1 VELARALLNEDRQK
15 FETVSF
21 AATSTLSPGTN
32 RFTAPNMD
40 YLLEDA
46 NNRISDLVEDCNQ
59 EHLSSNI
66 QLVIFQV
73 VSSIRS
79 VLSAA
84 NTVSKDSPLLKSYP
98 ELARQRRNVLSSLSR
113 LVLKGKEL
121 QALSQ
126 SDNDQISCRKVQ
138 HDIPVLANQLLAD
151 MDLFESVLRSITA
164 SYTSFGDDDDDDD
177 DDDSY
182 GDDDS
187 DTSTQPG
194 DEPVDDPYSQHFAT
208 PSKTRHT
215 NLSVATLDSLSST
228 NGLRRD
234 LVTARLSSTSLI
246 AQVVPL
252 SDAENIIQTIIN
264 HQICIDELIEAL
276 LITVEEFLGARQ
288 RAGHMLEMAR
298 KAVDAVRTFLAVIE
312 HVCSNV
318 GELDYKQSSVIPED
332 PHLIA
337 LVLAKEA
344 VYSAITNLVT
354 AVRALTG
361 PKNQDT
367 DDDLIL
373 LQSSCKS
380 VTQATMDCASCVR
393 TCLYVEDSALN
404 LPDTATSLLDMQDK
418 LTSSEGARR
427 DQTLSILGRKVTSL
441 NVLQRQYSNVDG
453 DGETTSGQLSTV
465 KATNNSSNDSIGS
478 STTLSHESV
487 SLNDITATKTST
499 HETPSQ
505 STLKWFEHE
514 QQLNTADSMSQKYEY
529 EVESLQIQQRQRQPA
544 VSSSE
549 PSTSPSSSVANDVL
563 NGYQRH
569 RTRSIPSLLSES
581 SQSRSSVGSRS
592 NRSNYGKSSRS
603 SGPTPAAQ
611 RRSHATTRSSLT
623 ASVSSVHTTN
633 RTSGVLSDRS
643 SVESFPMTPLY
654 TPEAMSPVT
663 EYDDNIPLGQQI
675 KGKRDTLQPPRPT
688 RPRSSSINALAIVPP
703 PSNQLTQTLVSA
715 QRMPLP
721 PIPPSPLD
729 PPSDLKPTSSKSTPT
744 SDQSKSSSTKTR
756 RPRGMSVTA
765 LRMSFKQ
772 KHDDQRTLKEPVA
785 IKPINRVSSRSSL
798 QSSNQNQPNENKVD
812 QKRIAPS

>member
-1 VELARALLNEDRQK
+1 
-15 FETVSF
+15 
-21 AATSTLSPGTN
+21 
-32 RFTAPNMD
+32 MD

-84 NTVSKDSPLLKSYP
+84 NTVSKDSPLLRSYP
-98 ELARQRRNVLSSLSR
+98 ELARQRKTVLSSLSR

-126 SDNDQISCRKVQ
+126 SDNDQASCRKVQ

-151 MDLFESVLRSITA
+151 MDSFESVLRSIIP
-164 SYTSFGDDDDDDD
+164 SYTPFS

-215 NLSVATLDSLSST
+215 NISVGALDSLTST
-228 NGLRRD
+228 SGLRRD
-234 LVTARLSSTSLI
+234 LMTARLSSASLI

-252 SDAENIIQTIIN
+252 SDAEGIIQTIVN
-264 HQICIDELIEAL
+264 HQICVDELIEAL

-288 RAGHMLEMAR
+288 RATHMLEMAR
-298 KAVDAVRTFLAVIE
+298 KAVEAVRTFLAVIE

-318 GELDYKQSSVIPED
+318 GDLDYKQSSVIPDD
-332 PHLIA
+332 PHLVA

-361 PKNQDT
+361 PKNQDM
-367 DDDLIL
+367 DEDLL
-373 LQSSCKS
+373 HLQSSCKS
-380 VTQATMDCASCVR
+380 VTLATMDCASCVR
-393 TCLYVEDSALN
+393 TCLYVEDSALG
-404 LPDTATSLLDMQDK
+404 LSDTATSLLDMQDK
-418 LTSSEGARR
+418 LASSVGARR

-441 NVLQRQYSNVDG
+441 NVLQRQYSYAEG
-453 DGETTSGQLSTV
+453 DEETNSRLSSSV

-478 STTLSHESV
+478 STTLGHDSS
-487 SLNDITATKTST
+487 SLNDITATETST
-499 HETPSQ
+499 NEKPSL
-505 STLKWFEHE
+505 SSHSWCEHE
-514 QQLNTADSMSQKYEY
+514 QQLNTTESQSKKYEH
-529 EVESLQIQQRQRQPA
+529 EVENLEIQQHQRQLA

-549 PSTSPSSSVANDVL
+549 PSTSPSSSAANDVL

-569 RTRSIPSLLSES
+569 RTRSIPSIISES
-581 SQSRSSVGSRS
+581 SQSRSSMGSRS
-592 NRSNYGKSSRS
+592 IRSNYGKSPRS
-603 SGPTPAAQ
+603 SGPIPAAQ

-623 ASVSSVHTTN
+623 ASVSSIHTIN
-633 RTSGVLSDRS
+633 GPSGLLFDRS
-643 SVESFPMTPLY
+643 SVESFPTTPLT

-663 EYDDNIPLGQQI
+663 EYDDDLPLGQQI
-675 KGKRDTLQPPRPT
+675 KGKRDTLQPLRPT

-703 PSNQLTQTLVSA
+703 SSSQHTQTLVSA
-715 QRMPLP
+715 QRIPLP
-721 PIPPSPLD
+721 PIPPSPLE

-744 SDQSKSSSTKTR
+744 SDQSKSTQTKSR

-772 KHDDQRTLKEPVA
+772 KHDDQRALKEPMA
-785 IKPINRVSSRSSL
+785 IKTITQIPSRTSLKSSDQNTPNDSKVSQKKPKL
-798 QSSNQNQPNENKVD
+798 
-812 QKRIAPS
+812 QKRMATS